1 MRKKLSLLF
10 LLLCLLVPLVGCSDN
25 QEHEG
30 GVNIT
35 VSGEILDYL
44 VYHGNL
50 PSRKFEYDGVVSVA
64 EQSTPSYYIFAG
76 NDQYKFSDNFARHLE
91 SIKEQSYITVSND
104 CTADDKEAIFDGK
117 KLPIDEPNR
126 YSKEIIMVSWDST
139 GARYSYQYRTFTSEG
154 KTYYS
159 FWYTTN
165 ITISIEMPLLVKKI
179 DGKNKLFLLSL
190 PYDTKY
196 NVGSAIELKR
206 LVKGDTYL
214 DEKYYKFAY
223 PSYLESKGIVTAE
236 AKQNAIIDW
245 YKTYCNLEAY
255 GNDYTF
261 TYLGIK
267 YLLVFDDP
275 NVGFSISLLEY

>member
-1 MRKKLSLLF
+1 MTKKINLLF
-10 LLLCLLVPLVGCSDN
+10 LLLCLLIPLAGCGNN
-25 QEHEG
+25 QEHVG
-30 GVNIT
+30 GVEIT
-35 VSGEILDYL
+35 VSGELLEHL
-44 VYHGNL
+44 VYQGTL

-76 NDQYKFSDNFARHLE
+76 NDQYKFSDCFAKHLE
-91 SIKEQSYITVSND
+91 TIKDCSYITVSNE
-104 CTADDKEAIFDGK
+104 CTADDKEAIFNGE
-117 KLPIDEPNR
+117 KLPIDEPDR
-126 YSKEIIMVSWDST
+126 YSREVIMVSWDST
-139 GARYSYQYRTFTSEG
+139 GARYSYQYRTFTSNG

-179 DGKNKLFLLSL
+179 DGKNKLFLLNL

-206 LVKGDTYL
+206 LIKGDTYL

-223 PSYLESKGIVTAE
+223 PSYLEANGILSKE
-236 AKQNAIIDW
+236 SKQQAILDW
-245 YKTYCNLEAY
+245 YKTYCNLEEY
-255 GNDYTF
+255 GDDYAF
-261 TYLGIK
+261 TYLGVK

-275 NVGFSISLLEY
+275 SVGFSISVLDY